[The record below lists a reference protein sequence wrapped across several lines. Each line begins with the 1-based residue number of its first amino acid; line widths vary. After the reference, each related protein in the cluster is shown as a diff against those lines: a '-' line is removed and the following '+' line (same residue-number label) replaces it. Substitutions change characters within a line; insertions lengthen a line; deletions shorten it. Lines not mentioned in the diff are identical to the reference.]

1 VQMHPVLL
9 ALVLVVFL
17 DAGGAV
23 PVLGTESAILD
34 PVELIQR
41 PSELP
46 TPGSKPASMVKLA
59 REVSSAKQAVQQA
72 FSETTDDEA
81 RERHVMNN
89 FRHDLHSQKTA
100 KALLNHLS
108 KQIRVALPA
117 VDGKMLTKVA
127 GPEQTE
133 GAGVFPSKFL
143 PPVVK
148 AKAKAGETP
157 SQKEQLVQKRKDDS
171 QAPEQAEGAG
181 QFRPIPAVEVAAY
194 RASLHKELDSAE
206 RYLKEG
212 EQHLARDQ
220 RSEVTAE
227 NTERVDMALTQ
238 SEEHTKMDTSNFVQQ
253 EKARR
258 SQDVHNDQLLQE
270 ALQDVKTLPVAMLP
284 SSNAVHDKLAA
295 IEKDKDALSSSLAAM
310 ARLSK
315 LGQKLGQSYRDLK
328 HEDLVLHK
336 RSIQEGAERE
346 AVSELHI
353 ATPTSGTRKKDSSHT
368 NATIG
373 HTKSSHDAHGT
384 KHEKP
389 KPAAKPT
396 QQKPPVTSKTTNRK
410 ELAKQSE
417 SSAED
422 TVAWAAK
429 QEEVRR
435 VNEEQAQ
442 IEADAK
448 LKQHAKQGAHK
459 VSSKEAEASAE
470 RVVADEKAS
479 QSHTANTAHAQA
491 GQAKPKSQ
499 KVAEAMVRAA
509 KAQAAAEA
517 VNAKRSAQAKP
528 ASAHSSQPAAA
539 AAATHN
545 SKPAAAAHS
554 SKSAAAAH
562 SSKPAAAAHSSKP
575 AAAAAAHSSKSA
587 AAANSSKSAA
597 ATHSS
602 KSAAATHS
610 SKPAAAANSSKSAAA
625 THSSKPAA
633 ATHNSK
639 LAAAH
644 SSKPAA
650 TQSSKPAAAAHS
662 SKPAAA
668 AHSSKGHSSKSVAT
682 HSSKQTHSSAS
693 PRTVFTKASPAVPT
707 KKVVTKAIAP
717 TSRSKASNTG
727 TKATTNKATTEKLVQ
742 EIRTADTKFLTSV
755 AHSDKDFTHLAETGL
770 NPYSKESQSV
780 LAQYLEHEKTAAVN
794 VLKKEFGATQAES
807 NKSPSARGSQD
818 LGGSSSDESSEV
830 SQKKGVEQFLAKLKT
845 SLKQPHSSNM
855 KHVVATSK
863 AFAKKLSKQ
872 GKELEAA
879 EVLAEVMKVEKK
891 MLEMQHD
898 AQAQPTVA
906 APLHVQAKKSVKTAD
921 HEPGQHTV
929 VHLKSR
935 VPSTARRT
943 QKGAVQSASKQRH
956 PNLQVTSKRS
966 AIHKSAQHSAAHVR
980 ANAIEQQ
987 KAAPSSKS
995 HQATTNSFTSKAIG
1009 HARPES
1015 SAQAMQD
1022 FFLKQAANE
1031 EHLLDVGHQNLAS
1044 KASESG
1050 KELQGAVTKYMKGSQ
1065 NNAFALVK
1073 QELDQGVDKLKAI
1086 VSPSNFEKINKN

>member
-1 VQMHPVLL
+1 
-9 ALVLVVFL
+9 
-17 DAGGAV
+17 
-23 PVLGTESAILD
+23 
-34 PVELIQR
+34 
-41 PSELP
+41 
-46 TPGSKPASMVKLA
+46 
-59 REVSSAKQAVQQA
+59 
-72 FSETTDDEA
+72 
-81 RERHVMNN
+81 
-89 FRHDLHSQKTA
+89 
-100 KALLNHLS
+100 
-108 KQIRVALPA
+108 
-117 VDGKMLTKVA
+117 
-127 GPEQTE
+127 
-133 GAGVFPSKFL
+133 
-143 PPVVK
+143 
-148 AKAKAGETP
+148 
-157 SQKEQLVQKRKDDS
+157 
-171 QAPEQAEGAG
+171 
-181 QFRPIPAVEVAAY
+181 
-194 RASLHKELDSAE
+194 
-206 RYLKEG
+206 
-212 EQHLARDQ
+212 
-220 RSEVTAE
+220 
-227 NTERVDMALTQ
+227 
-238 SEEHTKMDTSNFVQQ
+238 
-253 EKARR
+253 
-258 SQDVHNDQLLQE
+258 
-270 ALQDVKTLPVAMLP
+270 
-284 SSNAVHDKLAA
+284 
-295 IEKDKDALSSSLAAM
+295 
-310 ARLSK
+310 
-315 LGQKLGQSYRDLK
+315 
-328 HEDLVLHK
+328 
-336 RSIQEGAERE
+336 
-346 AVSELHI
+346 
-353 ATPTSGTRKKDSSHT
+353 
-368 NATIG
+368 
-373 HTKSSHDAHGT
+373 
-384 KHEKP
+384 
-389 KPAAKPT
+389 
-396 QQKPPVTSKTTNRK
+396 
-410 ELAKQSE
+410 
-417 SSAED
+417 
-422 TVAWAAK
+422 
-429 QEEVRR
+429 
-435 VNEEQAQ
+435 
-442 IEADAK
+442 
-448 LKQHAKQGAHK
+448 
-459 VSSKEAEASAE
+459 
-470 RVVADEKAS
+470 
-479 QSHTANTAHAQA
+479 
-491 GQAKPKSQ
+491 
-499 KVAEAMVRAA
+499 MVRAA

-554 SKSAAAAH
+554 SKSAAAAD
-562 SSKPAAAAHSSKP
+562 
-575 AAAAAAHSSKSA
+575 
-587 AAANSSKSAA
+587 
-597 ATHSS
+597 
-602 KSAAATHS
+602 
-610 SKPAAAANSSKSAAA
+610 SSKSAAA

-639 LAAAH
+639 
-644 SSKPAA
+644 
-650 TQSSKPAAAAHS
+650 PAAAA
-662 SKPAAA
+662 
-668 AHSSKGHSSKSVAT
+668 HSSKSVAT

-995 HQATTNSFTSKAIG
+995 HQATTNVRANAIEQQKAAPSSKSHQATTNSFTSKAIG

-1015 SAQAMQD
+1015 SAQAMQ
-1022 FFLKQAANE
+1022 
-1031 EHLLDVGHQNLAS
+1031 
-1044 KASESG
+1044 
-1050 KELQGAVTKYMKGSQ
+1050 
-1065 NNAFALVK
+1065 
-1073 QELDQGVDKLKAI
+1073 
-1086 VSPSNFEKINKN
+1086 

>member
-1 VQMHPVLL
+1 
-9 ALVLVVFL
+9 
-17 DAGGAV
+17 
-23 PVLGTESAILD
+23 
-34 PVELIQR
+34 
-41 PSELP
+41 
-46 TPGSKPASMVKLA
+46 
-59 REVSSAKQAVQQA
+59 
-72 FSETTDDEA
+72 
-81 RERHVMNN
+81 
-89 FRHDLHSQKTA
+89 
-100 KALLNHLS
+100 
-108 KQIRVALPA
+108 
-117 VDGKMLTKVA
+117 
-127 GPEQTE
+127 
-133 GAGVFPSKFL
+133 
-143 PPVVK
+143 
-148 AKAKAGETP
+148 
-157 SQKEQLVQKRKDDS
+157 
-171 QAPEQAEGAG
+171 
-181 QFRPIPAVEVAAY
+181 
-194 RASLHKELDSAE
+194 
-206 RYLKEG
+206 
-212 EQHLARDQ
+212 
-220 RSEVTAE
+220 
-227 NTERVDMALTQ
+227 
-238 SEEHTKMDTSNFVQQ
+238 
-253 EKARR
+253 
-258 SQDVHNDQLLQE
+258 
-270 ALQDVKTLPVAMLP
+270 
-284 SSNAVHDKLAA
+284 
-295 IEKDKDALSSSLAAM
+295 
-310 ARLSK
+310 
-315 LGQKLGQSYRDLK
+315 
-328 HEDLVLHK
+328 
-336 RSIQEGAERE
+336 
-346 AVSELHI
+346 
-353 ATPTSGTRKKDSSHT
+353 
-368 NATIG
+368 
-373 HTKSSHDAHGT
+373 
-384 KHEKP
+384 
-389 KPAAKPT
+389 
-396 QQKPPVTSKTTNRK
+396 
-410 ELAKQSE
+410 
-417 SSAED
+417 
-422 TVAWAAK
+422 
-429 QEEVRR
+429 
-435 VNEEQAQ
+435 
-442 IEADAK
+442 
-448 LKQHAKQGAHK
+448 
-459 VSSKEAEASAE
+459 
-470 RVVADEKAS
+470 
-479 QSHTANTAHAQA
+479 
-491 GQAKPKSQ
+491 
-499 KVAEAMVRAA
+499 MVRAA

-554 SKSAAAAH
+554 SKSAAAAD
-562 SSKPAAAAHSSKP
+562 SSKSAAAAHSSKP
-575 AAAAAAHSSKSA
+575 AAAA
-587 AAANSSKSAA
+587 N
-597 ATHSS
+597 
-602 KSAAATHS
+602 
-610 SKPAAAANSSKSAAA
+610 
-625 THSSKPAA
+625 SSKPAA

-639 LAAAH
+639 PAAAAH

-995 HQATTNSFTSKAIG
+995 HQATTNVRANAIEQQKAAPSSKSHQATTNSFTSKAIG

-1015 SAQAMQD
+1015 SAQAMQ
-1022 FFLKQAANE
+1022 
-1031 EHLLDVGHQNLAS
+1031 
-1044 KASESG
+1044 
-1050 KELQGAVTKYMKGSQ
+1050 
-1065 NNAFALVK
+1065 
-1073 QELDQGVDKLKAI
+1073 
-1086 VSPSNFEKINKN
+1086 

>member
-1 VQMHPVLL
+1 M
-9 ALVLVVFL
+9 
-17 DAGGAV
+17 G
-23 PVLGTESAILD
+23 
-34 PVELIQR
+34 
-41 PSELP
+41 
-46 TPGSKPASMVKLA
+46 
-59 REVSSAKQAVQQA
+59 
-72 FSETTDDEA
+72 
-81 RERHVMNN
+81 
-89 FRHDLHSQKTA
+89 
-100 KALLNHLS
+100 
-108 KQIRVALPA
+108 
-117 VDGKMLTKVA
+117 
-127 GPEQTE
+127 
-133 GAGVFPSKFL
+133 
-143 PPVVK
+143 
-148 AKAKAGETP
+148 
-157 SQKEQLVQKRKDDS
+157 
-171 QAPEQAEGAG
+171 
-181 QFRPIPAVEVAAY
+181 
-194 RASLHKELDSAE
+194 
-206 RYLKEG
+206 
-212 EQHLARDQ
+212 
-220 RSEVTAE
+220 
-227 NTERVDMALTQ
+227 
-238 SEEHTKMDTSNFVQQ
+238 
-253 EKARR
+253 
-258 SQDVHNDQLLQE
+258 
-270 ALQDVKTLPVAMLP
+270 
-284 SSNAVHDKLAA
+284 
-295 IEKDKDALSSSLAAM
+295 
-310 ARLSK
+310 
-315 LGQKLGQSYRDLK
+315 
-328 HEDLVLHK
+328 
-336 RSIQEGAERE
+336 RE

-479 QSHTANTAHAQA
+479 QSHTANTAHSQA

-528 ASAHSSQPAAA
+528 ASAHSSKPAA

-554 SKSAAAAH
+554 SK
-562 SSKPAAAAHSSKP
+562 PAA

-597 ATHSS
+597 ATH
-602 KSAAATHS
+602 
-610 SKPAAAANSSKSAAA
+610 
-625 THSSKPAA
+625 
-633 ATHNSK
+633 NSK
-639 LAAAH
+639 LAAAD

-650 TQSSKPAAAAHS
+650 TQSSKPAPAAHS

-693 PRTVFTKASPAVPT
+693 PRTVFTKVSPAVPT

-995 HQATTNSFTSKAIG
+995 HQATTNVRANAIEQQKAAPSSKSHQATTNSFTSKAIG

>member
-1 VQMHPVLL
+1 
-9 ALVLVVFL
+9 
-17 DAGGAV
+17 
-23 PVLGTESAILD
+23 
-34 PVELIQR
+34 
-41 PSELP
+41 
-46 TPGSKPASMVKLA
+46 
-59 REVSSAKQAVQQA
+59 
-72 FSETTDDEA
+72 
-81 RERHVMNN
+81 
-89 FRHDLHSQKTA
+89 
-100 KALLNHLS
+100 
-108 KQIRVALPA
+108 
-117 VDGKMLTKVA
+117 
-127 GPEQTE
+127 
-133 GAGVFPSKFL
+133 
-143 PPVVK
+143 
-148 AKAKAGETP
+148 
-157 SQKEQLVQKRKDDS
+157 
-171 QAPEQAEGAG
+171 
-181 QFRPIPAVEVAAY
+181 
-194 RASLHKELDSAE
+194 
-206 RYLKEG
+206 
-212 EQHLARDQ
+212 
-220 RSEVTAE
+220 
-227 NTERVDMALTQ
+227 
-238 SEEHTKMDTSNFVQQ
+238 
-253 EKARR
+253 
-258 SQDVHNDQLLQE
+258 
-270 ALQDVKTLPVAMLP
+270 
-284 SSNAVHDKLAA
+284 
-295 IEKDKDALSSSLAAM
+295 
-310 ARLSK
+310 
-315 LGQKLGQSYRDLK
+315 
-328 HEDLVLHK
+328 
-336 RSIQEGAERE
+336 
-346 AVSELHI
+346 
-353 ATPTSGTRKKDSSHT
+353 
-368 NATIG
+368 
-373 HTKSSHDAHGT
+373 
-384 KHEKP
+384 
-389 KPAAKPT
+389 
-396 QQKPPVTSKTTNRK
+396 
-410 ELAKQSE
+410 
-417 SSAED
+417 
-422 TVAWAAK
+422 
-429 QEEVRR
+429 
-435 VNEEQAQ
+435 
-442 IEADAK
+442 
-448 LKQHAKQGAHK
+448 
-459 VSSKEAEASAE
+459 
-470 RVVADEKAS
+470 
-479 QSHTANTAHAQA
+479 
-491 GQAKPKSQ
+491 
-499 KVAEAMVRAA
+499 MVRAA

-554 SKSAAAAH
+554 SKSAAAAD
-562 SSKPAAAAHSSKP
+562 SSKSAAAAHSSKP
-575 AAAAAAHSSKSA
+575 AAAA
-587 AAANSSKSAA
+587 N
-597 ATHSS
+597 
-602 KSAAATHS
+602 S
-610 SKPAAAANSSKSAAA
+610 SKPA
-625 THSSKPAA
+625 
-633 ATHNSK
+633 
-639 LAAAH
+639 AAAH

-693 PRTVFTKASPAVPT
+693 PRTVFTKASPAVST

>member
-1 VQMHPVLL
+1 
-9 ALVLVVFL
+9 
-17 DAGGAV
+17 
-23 PVLGTESAILD
+23 
-34 PVELIQR
+34 
-41 PSELP
+41 
-46 TPGSKPASMVKLA
+46 
-59 REVSSAKQAVQQA
+59 
-72 FSETTDDEA
+72 
-81 RERHVMNN
+81 
-89 FRHDLHSQKTA
+89 
-100 KALLNHLS
+100 
-108 KQIRVALPA
+108 
-117 VDGKMLTKVA
+117 
-127 GPEQTE
+127 
-133 GAGVFPSKFL
+133 
-143 PPVVK
+143 
-148 AKAKAGETP
+148 
-157 SQKEQLVQKRKDDS
+157 
-171 QAPEQAEGAG
+171 
-181 QFRPIPAVEVAAY
+181 
-194 RASLHKELDSAE
+194 
-206 RYLKEG
+206 
-212 EQHLARDQ
+212 
-220 RSEVTAE
+220 
-227 NTERVDMALTQ
+227 
-238 SEEHTKMDTSNFVQQ
+238 
-253 EKARR
+253 
-258 SQDVHNDQLLQE
+258 
-270 ALQDVKTLPVAMLP
+270 
-284 SSNAVHDKLAA
+284 
-295 IEKDKDALSSSLAAM
+295 
-310 ARLSK
+310 
-315 LGQKLGQSYRDLK
+315 
-328 HEDLVLHK
+328 
-336 RSIQEGAERE
+336 
-346 AVSELHI
+346 
-353 ATPTSGTRKKDSSHT
+353 
-368 NATIG
+368 
-373 HTKSSHDAHGT
+373 
-384 KHEKP
+384 
-389 KPAAKPT
+389 
-396 QQKPPVTSKTTNRK
+396 
-410 ELAKQSE
+410 
-417 SSAED
+417 
-422 TVAWAAK
+422 
-429 QEEVRR
+429 
-435 VNEEQAQ
+435 
-442 IEADAK
+442 
-448 LKQHAKQGAHK
+448 
-459 VSSKEAEASAE
+459 
-470 RVVADEKAS
+470 
-479 QSHTANTAHAQA
+479 
-491 GQAKPKSQ
+491 
-499 KVAEAMVRAA
+499 MVRAA

-554 SKSAAAAH
+554 SKSAAAAD
-562 SSKPAAAAHSSKP
+562 
-575 AAAAAAHSSKSA
+575 
-587 AAANSSKSAA
+587 
-597 ATHSS
+597 
-602 KSAAATHS
+602 
-610 SKPAAAANSSKSAAA
+610 SSKSAAA

-639 LAAAH
+639 
-644 SSKPAA
+644 
-650 TQSSKPAAAAHS
+650 PAAAA
-662 SKPAAA
+662 
-668 AHSSKGHSSKSVAT
+668 HSSKSVAT

-879 EVLAEVMKVEKK
+879 EVPAEVMKVEKK

-1086 VSPSNFEKINKN
+1086 VSPSNFEKINEN